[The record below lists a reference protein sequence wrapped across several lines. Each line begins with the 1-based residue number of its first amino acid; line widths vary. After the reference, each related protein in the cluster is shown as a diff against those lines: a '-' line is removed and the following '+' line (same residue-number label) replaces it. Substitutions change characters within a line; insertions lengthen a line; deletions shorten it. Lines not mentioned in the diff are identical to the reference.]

1 MACSSSSSGING
13 SLSEVDKAAWV
24 AEQLIQIF
32 GDEEDNESS
41 ITNSTSKN
49 KRNNNGFEI
58 TSSEKTVQDC
68 VINCKP
74 RKRRYRTIDN
84 LYTATKPINVLN
96 WKK

>member
-1 MACSSSSSGING
+1 MACSLSSSGING

-32 GDEEDNESS
+32 GDEDDNESR
-41 ITNSTSKN
+41 ITISTSKN

-74 RKRRYRTIDN
+74 RKR
-84 LYTATKPINVLN
+84 
-96 WKK
+96 